1 MSTKDEFLAKLQ
13 TQLDSWQTE
22 ISELE
27 AKASDALDDVK
38 PEIEAQIANLRAK
51 FSEGEVKLNEL
62 ADVAEDAWEELKVDA
77 EAAFGK
83 LIGDFKEDVQQAVT
97 GAQGI
102 FAKIKALFS

>member
-1 MSTKDEFLAKLQ
+1 MSSKEEFLAKLQ

-27 AKASDALDDVK
+27 AKANDALDDLK
-38 PEIEAQIANLRAK
+38 PEIDAQLANLRTK
-51 FSEGEVKLNEL
+51 FSEGEGKLNEL

-77 EAAFGK
+77 EATFGK
-83 LIGDFKEDVQQAVT
+83 LIGEFQEDVQQAVS

-102 FAKIKALFS
+102 FAKIKSFFS